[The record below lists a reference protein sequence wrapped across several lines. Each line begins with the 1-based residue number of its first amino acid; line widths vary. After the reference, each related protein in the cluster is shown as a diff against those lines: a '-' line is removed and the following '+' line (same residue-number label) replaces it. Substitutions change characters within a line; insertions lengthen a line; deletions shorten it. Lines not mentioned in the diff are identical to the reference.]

1 MYITYHLQKIHITN
15 GVKTAIKLIWHQR
28 VFFIVL
34 YTCNTCK
41 HVSKSEATNDE
52 IGPVADQWN
61 CTIFD
66 IRTFK
71 EKFKLCLY
79 MYTKRSLLIINLHE
93 PLVFT
98 FVLFYEKPI
107 IVNKY
112 GLMDYLKQ
120 F

>member
-1 MYITYHLQKIHITN
+1 
-15 GVKTAIKLIWHQR
+15 
-28 VFFIVL
+28 
-34 YTCNTCK
+34 
-41 HVSKSEATNDE
+41 
-52 IGPVADQWN
+52 
-61 CTIFD
+61 
-66 IRTFK
+66 
-71 EKFKLCLY
+71 